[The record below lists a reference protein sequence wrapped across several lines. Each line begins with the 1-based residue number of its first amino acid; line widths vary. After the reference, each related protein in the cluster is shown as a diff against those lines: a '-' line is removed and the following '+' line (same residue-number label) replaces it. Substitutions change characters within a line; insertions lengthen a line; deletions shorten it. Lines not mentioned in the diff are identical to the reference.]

1 MEARLLLFCKRKT
14 RLKCRDAARAVCN
27 RQRFF
32 CGGRLIFGPDVASV
46 FLSTLLIAGP
56 CFAFCFQVI
65 EKIHKHEMHESKHVG
80 FSHRHTLGF
89 PVLIVG
95 LFISIAD
102 LVFLF
107 LTSGTDPGI
116 VPRNNQPPESDE
128 AFDATSSSMEWISG
142 ALPNLKLP
150 RTKDVLVNG
159 LMVKVKYCD
168 TCLLYRPPR
177 ASHCSICNNCVQKFD
192 HHCPWVGQCIGVRN
206 YPFFFLFISLS
217 TILCVYVFTFSW
229 INVIDEKKYYGNSLW
244 ESMKGEVLSL
254 VLIVYTFISVWF
266 VGGLTVFH
274 IYLISTNQT
283 TYENFRYQYDKKEN
297 PYNKGMLKNFGAVY
311 CSKIPPSLNNFRSW
325 VIEEEVQVKS
335 MTSKQSIET
344 ILQKETVDLEMGRKP
359 DPDGNV
365 SIPNLLRNLD
375 YSEINALKVND
386 ENEVEAVVP
395 FTFPIIELPVIHM
408 PIDSNQCCLVS
419 DGRVVDENAD
429 EVHFPNRSLHPLH
442 ALRK

>member
-1 MEARLLLFCKRKT
+1 MANSKPKRLYQAWKGS
-14 RLKCRDAARAVCN
+14 N
-27 RQRFF
+27 RFF

-46 FLSTLLIAGP
+46 FLSTLLIAAP
-56 CFAFCFQVI
+56 SFAFCFQVI
-65 EKIHKHEMHESKHVG
+65 EKIHKHEMHESKHVDL
-80 FSHRHTLGF
+80 SHRHILGF

-128 AFDATSSSMEWISG
+128 TFDATSSSMEWISG

-229 INVIDEKKYYGNSLW
+229 INVIEEKKYYGNSLW

-297 PYNKGMLKNFGAVY
+297 PYNKGILKNFGAVY

-335 MTSKQSIET
+335 KTSKQSIET
-344 ILQKETVDLEMGRKP
+344 ILEKETVDLEMGRKP
-359 DPDGNV
+359 DPDGYV

-375 YSEINALKVND
+375 FSEISDNLKVND
-386 ENEVEAVVP
+386 GNEVEAVVP
-395 FTFPIIELPVIHM
+395 FTFPIIEQPVIYM
-408 PIDSNQCCLVS
+408 PVESNQCCLVS

-429 EVHFPNRSLHPLH
+429 EVHFPIQSLHPLH